1 MPAQT
6 FNCANI
12 LALAF
17 VLKYICPRFS
27 RFTVSKI
34 FGFFHLCSKNAI
46 AMAKSGQV
54 ASSDLAAIKSG
65 GKSIDELTGMC
76 LGRDK
81 NSVHL

>member
-1 MPAQT
+1 
-6 FNCANI
+6 
-12 LALAF
+12 
-17 VLKYICPRFS
+17 
-27 RFTVSKI
+27 
-34 FGFFHLCSKNAI
+34 
-46 AMAKSGQV
+46 MAKSGQV